1 MGTPEPD
8 ASRSSHF
15 LYFFSRFLAY
25 LLDSALD
32 TSPGVLGVKEVS
44 RVSSARETPE
54 SRRSEIDFCSLR
66 RAQYKPR
73 RSSTALSCAALAR
86 RAVNQR
92 TACHDGEWESL
103 VAS

>member
-32 TSPGVLGVKEVS
+32 THLV
-44 RVSSARETPE
+44 
-54 SRRSEIDFCSLR
+54 
-66 RAQYKPR
+66 Y
-73 RSSTALSCAALAR
+73 
-86 RAVNQR
+86 
-92 TACHDGEWESL
+92 WE
-103 VAS
+103 